1 MDYEDLENTQSSKEE
16 FDISSY
22 FTNETNG
29 YFSNDT
35 NENSSVSSFSN
46 KKRKR
51 NNNNKNEN
59 GSYTFTRICN
69 DVHVKIQ
76 CFATKSTMG
85 TKIKSATMGT
95 YYDNMYV
102 GKEDENMLFKVRVVN
117 GETGSSAY
125 GNDFYYDSP
134 EEYERHLFVKV
145 PQKIKEKWM
154 EKHLITKLVKNIKN
168 NKVEEEE
175 VK

>member
-1 MDYEDLENTQSSKEE
+1 MDYEDLENIQSSKEE
-16 FDISSY
+16 YDISSY

-29 YFSNDT
+29 DFSNDT
-35 NENSSVSSFSN
+35 SSSVSSFTN

-51 NNNNKNEN
+51 INNNKNEN
-59 GSYTFTRICN
+59 GSYTITRICN

-95 YYDNMYV
+95 YYENMYV
-102 GKEDENMLFKVRVVN
+102 GKEDENMLFKVRSVN
-117 GETGSSAY
+117 GETGNSSY

-154 EKHLITKLVKNIKN
+154 EKYLLTKLARNIKN
-168 NKVEEEE
+168 KKEELLQE
-175 VK
+175 V